1 MIKITNLRVGIESK
15 QDLVGLAARRLGI
28 SPAMIKSVQIIKKS
42 IDARKKN
49 NICLVYALAVEAEQA
64 DRVLAKHAK
73 DKDIAVFDMAEPQ
86 AVSYGQDAMH
96 QRPIVVGAG
105 PAGLLAAYMLAKHGY
120 RPLVLERGKSVQA
133 RSIDVEAF
141 WAGGQLDPESNVQFG
156 EGGAGTFSDGKLTT
170 RITDPAMREILEL
183 LVECGAPTEI
193 LYKQKPHVGTDV
205 LKTVVSNLS
214 EKIRALGGA
223 ILFETRLDDI
233 VIEQGALRAVCLS
246 SGQRLE
252 CSCMIM
258 AVGHSARDTYKML
271 RAHGVAMQNKNL
283 AIGVRIEHTQ
293 DFINRMQY
301 GELAGSPLLDVA
313 DYAVTF
319 QDKQSA
325 RGAYSFCMCPG
336 GMVVASSSV
345 AGCVVT
351 NGMSLYKRDN
361 YLANSALVV
370 TVDERD
376 FGSEVLAAMDFQERY
391 ERAAFVAGGGDYYA
405 PAQSV
410 HSFLCGSEPD
420 LAVSFQSSYRPGVRA
435 CDLRQVLPRTVTDTL
450 QRALNYFEQRM
461 PGFAQ
466 DALLIGV
473 ETRTSAP
480 VRIARDTDNRQ
491 STNVQGIYPAG
502 EGAGY
507 AGGIISAAVDGYNS
521 AVVIMNRFGRRSDS

>member
-1 MIKITNLRVGIESK
+1 MIKITNLRVGTDSK
-15 QDLVGLAARRLGI
+15 QDLVGLAARRLGV
-28 SPAMIKSVQIIKKS
+28 SPTAIKSVQIIKKS

-49 NICLVYALAVEAEQA
+49 NICLVYALAVEAEHT
-64 DRVLAKHAK
+64 DKLLAKHAK
-73 DKDIAVFDMAEPQ
+73 DKDIAVFEMAEPQ
-86 AVSYGQDAMH
+86 TISYGHATMQ

-120 RPLVLERGKSVQA
+120 RPLLIERGKSVQA
-133 RSIDVEAF
+133 RSADVEAF
-141 WAGGQLDPESNVQFG
+141 WSGGQLDPESNVQFG

-183 LVECGAPTEI
+183 LVECGAPSEI

-214 EKIRALGGA
+214 ERIRALGGA
-223 ILFETRLDDI
+223 ILFETRLDDLI
-233 VIEQGALRAVCLS
+233 VENGVLQAVCLS
-246 SGQRLE
+246 DGQQVQ
-252 CSCMIM
+252 CSCLVL
-258 AVGHSARDTYKML
+258 AVGHSARDTYTML
-271 RAHGVAMQNKNL
+271 KARGVAMQNKNL

-293 DFINRMQY
+293 EFINRMQY

-319 QDKQSA
+319 QEKQSA

-345 AGCVVT
+345 PNCVVT

-361 YLANSALVV
+361 HLANSALVV

-376 FGSEVLAAMDFQERY
+376 FGSEVLAVMDFQEQY
-391 ERAAFVAGGGDYYA
+391 ERAAFVAGGSDYYA

-410 HSFLCGSEPD
+410 QSFLRGAEPD

-435 CDLRQVLPRTVTDTL
+435 CDLRQVLPSTVTDTL
-450 QRALNYFEQRM
+450 QRALSYFEQRM

-466 DALLIGV
+466 DALLVGV

-480 VRIARDTDNRQ
+480 VRITRDVDSRQ
-491 STNVQGIYPAG
+491 SINVQGIYPTG

-521 AVVIMNRFGRRSDS
+521 AVEIMRKFGRG